1 VTRRL
6 DVSAP
11 GEGAIAVGGDIGS
24 AWTTHIGTQVLGM
37 AAVPVAA
44 AARDP
49 GPIFTATGVDT
60 FTGRGWLAGEVDR
73 FIASNPCGYVFV
85 EAEAGLGKT
94 AFAAWLVKTR
104 GYLSHFSR
112 YSGGRSVRVAL
123 QNLSA
128 QLVRDFGLDEQ
139 APGGMLPEWAQAP
152 GGFES
157 VLGMA
162 SRRARERGLRLVLV
176 VDGLD
181 EAEPSGEGL
190 AFGLPSLLPDGVY
203 VVGTY
208 RTGHWPGRP
217 DSPAVTVLIGKDDLR
232 NRRDIREFLTKA
244 AGEEVLAA
252 RLAEASIDPA
262 DFVAVLA
269 ERCEGVWVY
278 LRYVLQELRIGLR
291 RPDAIGDLPSGL
303 WNYYVAQIRYWQ
315 NDPAWDESL
324 LPLLA
329 TLGVAGEPLPTVV
342 LARLAGDLDT
352 VAVRRWCDFT
362 FRPLLTTTR
371 APGVSAP
378 LRYEIYHASFRQV
391 LKALPGE
398 QSLDPREERPYEL
411 QALANELREATV
423 AAHGRIADTYL
434 SCFGGLTADLPV
446 LAKNPGAASI
456 DDGYPLRHLGRHL
469 LHARRAADLHRLLGV
484 AHPVSSG
491 REDNVWFAAH
501 DHADCLV
508 SYLDDLA
515 RARQAAAAAT
525 DQALAQHQ
533 SGPALSTEIRYALM
547 ASSIA
552 SRAAG
557 ISAELLG
564 LLIRAGIWSPRR
576 GLDHARSLNEPSDRF
591 DALVAVHLYLNTDE
605 QSAVVAE
612 ALAAATAITDERRR
626 AWALTALA
634 EHLPPDL
641 LAQALTA
648 ATAITDDYVRVV
660 ALTGLA
666 PHLLPNLLAQALAVA
681 TAITDEDAR
690 AGALTGLA
698 EHLPSGLAAQALAT
712 ATAIATT
719 DDHRRVEA
727 LTALAPQL
735 PPDQRAS
742 ALGQALAA
750 ATAITYDY
758 SRAQALT
765 ALAPQLLPDQ
775 RASVLA
781 EALATATA
789 ITDERWR
796 AQALTALAPQLPPDQ
811 RASVLAEA
819 LTAATAITHDYL
831 RAEALTALAERL
843 PPDLLAQALA
853 TATAIT
859 DDYSRTKALSGLAE
873 YLPPDLLARA
883 LAAATA
889 ITNDYDRAE
898 ALTGLAEHLPP
909 DLLAP
914 ALDTATA
921 ITGEDARA
929 RALTALAPHLS
940 SDQRASVLAQALA
953 AATAITGEDARV
965 EALTALAEHLPADQR
980 ASVLAQ
986 ALATATATTDED
998 ARARALIALA
1008 EHLPP
1013 DLLTSALDT
1022 AAAITS
1028 DYARARALTGLAQQ
1042 LPPDQR
1048 ASVLAQALAIAT
1060 AIADEGARAR
1070 ALSALAEH
1078 LPLDLLAPALDTAA
1092 AITDENFR
1100 TEALTALAP
1109 HLPTALVV
1117 RALTAATATTD
1128 EDARARALSALAEH
1142 LPPDLLAP
1150 ALDTAAAITDDY
1162 ARGRTLSTLAEH
1174 LPPDLLAL
1182 ALDATTAITWD
1193 SARAWALSALAEH
1206 LPPDLL
1212 AQALDTA
1219 AAITDD
1225 YGRAEA
1231 LTGLGPHLPPEQGAD
1246 VLAQALAAATAITDD
1261 SDRAWALT
1269 GLAPHLPPEQQAD
1282 VLAQALA
1289 ATTAITDDYVRPE
1302 AFSCLAEYLPADL
1315 LAQALDAAAA
1325 IAGDSARAEALSAL
1339 AEYLPPDLLG
1349 QALAATPKESIQ
1361 AITALLDRGQS
1372 IFSSERNGTLLG
1384 LLRASLGGIDRIS
1397 CLSII
1402 TLMAPTIAEIGGS
1415 GAVQECIKA
1424 ITDVHR
1430 WWP

>member
-1 VTRRL
+1 
-6 DVSAP
+6 
-11 GEGAIAVGGDIGS
+11 
-24 AWTTHIGTQVLGM
+24 
-37 AAVPVAA
+37 
-44 AARDP
+44 
-49 GPIFTATGVDT
+49 
-60 FTGRGWLAGEVDR
+60 
-73 FIASNPCGYVFV
+73 
-85 EAEAGLGKT
+85 
-94 AFAAWLVKTR
+94 
-104 GYLSHFSR
+104 
-112 YSGGRSVRVAL
+112 
-123 QNLSA
+123 
-128 QLVRDFGLDEQ
+128 
-139 APGGMLPEWAQAP
+139 MLPEWAQTP

-181 EAEPSGEGL
+181 EAEPSDEGL

-217 DSPAVTVLIGKDDLR
+217 DSPAVTVLIRKDDLR

-252 RLAEASIDPA
+252 RLAEVSIDPA

-329 TLGVAGEPLPTVV
+329 TLGVAGEPLPAVA

-371 APGVSAP
+371 AAGVSTP

-398 QSLDPREERPYEL
+398 QSLDPDEERPYEL
-411 QALANELREATV
+411 EALADELHEATV

-434 SCFGGLTADLPV
+434 SCFGGLAAELPM
-446 LAKNPGAASI
+446 LAKNPGTASI
-456 DDGYPLRHLGRHL
+456 DDGYPLRHLARHL

-484 AHPVSSG
+484 AHAVSSG

-515 RARQAAAAAT
+515 RTRQAAAAAT
-525 DQALAQHQ
+525 DQALTRHQ
-533 SGPALSTEIRYALM
+533 PGPALGAEIRYALM

-564 LLIRAGIWSPRR
+564 WLIRTGMWSPRR
-576 GLDHARSLNEPSDRF
+576 GLDHARSLNESSDRF
-591 DALVAVHLYLNTDE
+591 DALIAVHLYVNADE
-605 QSAVVAE
+605 QPVVIAE
-612 ALAAATAITDERRR
+612 ALAAATAITDERSR

-666 PHLLPNLLAQALAVA
+666 PHLLPDLLAQALAAA
-681 TAITDEDAR
+681 TAITGEDAR
-690 AGALTGLA
+690 AWALTGLA
-698 EHLPSGLAAQALAT
+698 EHLPPDLAAQALAT

-742 ALGQALAA
+742 ALAQALAA
-750 ATAITYDY
+750 ATASTYDY

-765 ALAPQLLPDQ
+765 ALAPQLPPDQ

-781 EALATATA
+781 QALAAATA
-789 ITDERWR
+789 STDEHWRARALTALAPQLPPDQRASVLAQALAAATASTDERWR

-811 RASVLAEA
+811 RASVLAQA
-819 LTAATAITHDYL
+819 LAAATAITHDYL
-831 RAEALTALAERL
+831 
-843 PPDLLAQALA
+843 
-853 TATAIT
+853 
-859 DDYSRTKALSGLAE
+859 
-873 YLPPDLLARA
+873 
-883 LAAATA
+883 
-889 ITNDYDRAE
+889 RAE

-909 DLLAP
+909 DLLAQ
-914 ALDTATA
+914 ALTAATA
-921 ITGEDARA
+921 ITHDYSRTKALTGLAEHLPPDLLAQALAAATAITDDYSRAEALTGLAEHLPPDLLAQALAAATAITDDYSRA

-940 SDQRASVLAQALA
+940 PDQRASVLAQALA
-953 AATAITGEDARV
+953 AATAITGEDTRV
-965 EALTALAEHLPADQR
+965 EALIALAEHLPADQR
-980 ASVLAQ
+980 ASVLGE
-986 ALATATATTDED
+986 ALATATATIGED

-1013 DLLTSALDT
+1013 DLLAQAL
-1022 AAAITS
+1022 AVASAITG
-1028 DYARARALTGLAQQ
+1028 DYARARALTGLAPHLPADQQ
-1042 LPPDQR
+1042 
-1048 ASVLAQALAIAT
+1048 ASVLAQALAPPP
-1060 AIADEGARAR
+1060 
-1070 ALSALAEH
+1070 S
-1078 LPLDLLAPALDTAA
+1078 PM
-1092 AITDENFR
+1092 R
-1100 TEALTALAP
+1100 TPVPGRSPPWPSTC
-1109 HLPTALVV
+1109 LPTCWP
-1117 RALTAATATTD
+1117 RPWPPPPPSP
-1128 EDARARALSALAEH
+1128 ARTPVSTRC
-1142 LPPDLLAP
+1142 PPWP
-1150 ALDTAAAITDDY
+1150 
-1162 ARGRTLSTLAEH
+1162 
-1174 LPPDLLAL
+1174 
-1182 ALDATTAITWD
+1182 
-1193 SARAWALSALAEH
+1193 
-1206 LPPDLL
+1206 
-1212 AQALDTA
+1212 
-1219 AAITDD
+1219 
-1225 YGRAEA
+1225 
-1231 LTGLGPHLPPEQGAD
+1231 
-1246 VLAQALAAATAITDD
+1246 
-1261 SDRAWALT
+1261 
-1269 GLAPHLPPEQQAD
+1269 
-1282 VLAQALA
+1282 
-1289 ATTAITDDYVRPE
+1289 
-1302 AFSCLAEYLPADL
+1302 
-1315 LAQALDAAAA
+1315 
-1325 IAGDSARAEALSAL
+1325 
-1339 AEYLPPDLLG
+1339 
-1349 QALAATPKESIQ
+1349 SI
-1361 AITALLDRGQS
+1361 
-1372 IFSSERNGTLLG
+1372 
-1384 LLRASLGGIDRIS
+1384 
-1397 CLSII
+1397 
-1402 TLMAPTIAEIGGS
+1402 
-1415 GAVQECIKA
+1415 
-1424 ITDVHR
+1424 
-1430 WWP
+1430 

>member
-1 VTRRL
+1 MTRRL
-6 DVSAP
+6 DVSAS
-11 GEGAIAVGGDIGS
+11 GEGAIAVGGDLGS
-24 AWTTHIGTQVLGM
+24 AWTTHIGTQVFGVS
-37 AAVPVAA
+37 AVPVAA

-128 QLVRDFGLDEQ
+128 QLVRDFGLDDQ
-139 APGGMLPEWAQAP
+139 APGGMLPDWAQTP

-157 VLGMA
+157 MLGMA

-181 EAEPSGEGL
+181 EAEPSDEGL

-208 RTGHWPGRP
+208 RTGRWPGRP

-329 TLGVAGEPLPTVV
+329 TLGVAGEPLPAVV

-362 FRPLLTTTR
+362 FRPLLSTTR
-371 APGVSAP
+371 ADRVSTP

-398 QSLDPREERPYEL
+398 RSLDPGEERPYEL
-411 QALANELREATV
+411 QALADELREATV

-434 SCFGGLTADLPV
+434 SCFGGLAAELPM
-446 LAKNPGAASI
+446 LASNPGTASI
-456 DDGYPLRHLGRHL
+456 DDGYPLRHLARHL

-525 DQALAQHQ
+525 DQALTRHQ
-533 SGPALSTEIRYALM
+533 PGPALGAEIRYALM

-564 LLIRAGIWSPRR
+564 LLIRTGMWSPGR

-591 DALVAVHLYLNTDE
+591 DALIAVHLYVNADE
-605 QSAVVAE
+605 QPVVIAE
-612 ALAAATAITDERRR
+612 ALAAATAITDEPAGLGAHR
-626 AWALTALA
+626 LA
-634 EHLPPDL
+634 EHLPADL
-641 LAQALTA
+641 LAQALAA
-648 ATAITDDYVRVV
+648 ATAITDDYVRVE

-666 PHLLPNLLAQALAVA
+666 PHLPPDLLA
-681 TAITDEDAR
+681 
-690 AGALTGLA
+690 
-698 EHLPSGLAAQALAT
+698 
-712 ATAIATT
+712 
-719 DDHRRVEA
+719 
-727 LTALAPQL
+727 
-735 PPDQRAS
+735 
-742 ALGQALAA
+742 QALAA
-750 ATAITYDY
+750 ATAITDDY
-758 SRAQALT
+758 ARAGRSPAWPSTCPTCWPRPWPPPPPPPTTTPGPRRSPAWPRTASRPAGHVLAQAL
-765 ALAPQLLPDQ
+765 AA
-775 RASVLA
+775 
-781 EALATATA
+781 ATA
-789 ITDERWR
+789 ITDDYSR
-796 AQALTALAPQLPPDQ
+796 ARALTALAPQLPPDQ
-811 RASVLAEA
+811 RASVLAQALAAATAITDDYSRAEA
-819 LTAATAITHDYL
+819 LTALAPQLPPDQRASVLAQALAAATAITDERWRARALTDLAPQLPPDQRASVLAQALAAATAITHDYL
-831 RAEALTALAERL
+831 RAEALTALAEHL

-853 TATAIT
+853 AATAIT
-859 DDYSRTKALSGLAE
+859 DDYS
-873 YLPPDLLARA
+873 
-883 LAAATA
+883 
-889 ITNDYDRAE
+889 RAE

-909 DLLAP
+909 DLLAQ
-914 ALDTATA
+914 ALAAATA
-921 ITGEDARA
+921 ITDDYSRARALTGLAEHLPPDLLAQALAAATAITSDYARA
-929 RALTALAPHLS
+929 RALTGLAPQLPP
-940 SDQRASVLAQALA
+940 DQRASVLAQALA

-965 EALTALAEHLPADQR
+965 EALIALAEHLPADQQ

-986 ALATATATTDED
+986 ALATATAITDED

-1008 EHLPP
+1008 EHLPARP
-1013 DLLTSALDT
+1013 AGPGPGHRHRHHQRLRPRPGAHRPGPAPASRPAGQRAGPGPGHRHRHHRRGRPCPGAHRPGRAPACRPAGPGPGHRHRHHRRRRPRRGAFRPGRASACPTCWPRPWPPPPPSPTRTPVPGRFPPWPSTCLPTCWPRPWPPPPPSPATTSAPMRFPPWPSICLPT
-1022 AAAITS
+1022 CWPRPWPPPPPS
-1028 DYARARALTGLAQQ
+1028 PRLLPRLGALRPG
-1042 LPPDQR
+1042 R
-1048 ASVLAQALAIAT
+1048 ASARRPAGPGPGHRHRHHRRLLPRR
-1060 AIADEGARAR
+1060 GAYR
-1070 ALSALAEH
+1070 
-1078 LPLDLLAPALDTAA
+1078 PGPAPA
-1092 AITDENFR
+1092 
-1100 TEALTALAP
+1100 P
-1109 HLPTALVV
+1109 
-1117 RALTAATATTD
+1117 
-1128 EDARARALSALAEH
+1128 
-1142 LPPDLLAP
+1142 
-1150 ALDTAAAITDDY
+1150 
-1162 ARGRTLSTLAEH
+1162 
-1174 LPPDLLAL
+1174 
-1182 ALDATTAITWD
+1182 
-1193 SARAWALSALAEH
+1193 
-1206 LPPDLL
+1206 
-1212 AQALDTA
+1212 
-1219 AAITDD
+1219 
-1225 YGRAEA
+1225 
-1231 LTGLGPHLPPEQGAD
+1231 
-1246 VLAQALAAATAITDD
+1246 
-1261 SDRAWALT
+1261 
-1269 GLAPHLPPEQQAD
+1269 
-1282 VLAQALA
+1282 
-1289 ATTAITDDYVRPE
+1289 
-1302 AFSCLAEYLPADL
+1302 
-1315 LAQALDAAAA
+1315 
-1325 IAGDSARAEALSAL
+1325 
-1339 AEYLPPDLLG
+1339 
-1349 QALAATPKESIQ
+1349 
-1361 AITALLDRGQS
+1361 
-1372 IFSSERNGTLLG
+1372 
-1384 LLRASLGGIDRIS
+1384 
-1397 CLSII
+1397 
-1402 TLMAPTIAEIGGS
+1402 
-1415 GAVQECIKA
+1415 
-1424 ITDVHR
+1424 
-1430 WWP
+1430 

>member
-1 VTRRL
+1 VIRRP
-6 DVSAP
+6 DVSAS

-24 AWTTHIGTQVLGM
+24 AWTTHIGTQVLGVS
-37 AAVPVAA
+37 ALPVDAA
-44 AARDP
+44 AKDP
-49 GPIFTATGVDT
+49 GPIFTAVGVDT

-139 APGGMLPEWAQAP
+139 APGGMLPEWAQTP

-181 EAEPSGEGL
+181 EAEPSDEGL

-208 RTGHWPGRP
+208 RTGRWPGRP

-232 NRRDIREFLTKA
+232 NRRDIQEFLTKA

-291 RPDAIGDLPSGL
+291 RPDAIGDLPFGL

-315 NDPAWDESL
+315 NDPAWHESL

-329 TLGVAGEPLPTVV
+329 TLGVAGEPLPAVV
-342 LARLAGDLDT
+342 LARLAGHLDT

-371 APGVSAP
+371 AAGVSTP

-391 LKALPGE
+391 LKALPAAW
-398 QSLDPREERPYEL
+398 SLDAREERPYEL
-411 QALANELREATV
+411 QALTDELREATV

-434 SCFGGLTADLPV
+434 SCFGGLAAELPV
-446 LAKNPGAASI
+446 LARIPGTASI
-456 DDGYPLRHLGRHL
+456 DDGYPLRHLARHL
-469 LHARRAADLHRLLGV
+469 LHARRAGDLHRLLAV
-484 AHPVSSG
+484 ADSVSSI

-525 DQALAQHQ
+525 DQAVTRHQ
-533 SGPALSTEIRYALM
+533 PGPALGVEIRYALM

-557 ISAELLG
+557 ISAALLG
-564 LLIRAGIWSPRR
+564 LLIRTGVWSPER

-591 DALVAVHLYLNTDE
+591 DALIAVHLYVNAD
-605 QSAVVAE
+605 QQPAVVAE
-612 ALAAATAITDERRR
+612 ALAAATAITDERFRY
-626 AWALTALA
+626 WALTALA
-634 EHLPPDL
+634 EHLPPEL
-641 LAQALTA
+641 LGQALAA
-648 ATAITDDYVRVV
+648 ATGITDDYFRAW

-666 PHLLPNLLAQALAVA
+666 PHLPPDLLAQALAAAA
-681 TAITDEDAR
+681 TITHDYLRVE
-690 AGALTGLA
+690 ALTGLA
-698 EHLPSGLAAQALAT
+698 PHLPPELLAQALAT

-719 DDHRRVEA
+719 EGYARAEA
-727 LTALAPQL
+727 LTGLASHL
-735 PPDQRAS
+735 PPDQRADVL
-742 ALGQALAA
+742 AQALAA
-750 ATAITYDY
+750 ATTTPNEVFRARALTDLSPHLPPDQQADVLAQALAAATTTHDY
-758 SRAQALT
+758 SRAKALT
-765 ALAPQLLPDQ
+765 DLAPRLPPDQ
-775 RASVLA
+775 RVDVLA
-781 EALATATA
+781 QALAAATA

-796 AQALTALAPQLPPDQ
+796 ARALTDLASHLPPDQ
-811 RASVLAEA
+811 QADVLGQT
-819 LTAATAITHDYL
+819 LAAAAAITHDYL
-831 RAEALTALAERL
+831 RAEALTALAPHL
-843 PPDLLAQALA
+843 PPDLLTQ
-853 TATAIT
+853 
-859 DDYSRTKALSGLAE
+859 
-873 YLPPDLLARA
+873 A

-889 ITNDYDRAE
+889 IASTEGYARAE
-898 ALTGLAEHLPP
+898 ALTGLAPHLPP
-909 DLLAP
+909 DLLGQ
-914 ALDTATA
+914 ALAAAIA
-921 ITGEDARA
+921 ITDEDARA
-929 RALTALAPHLS
+929 RALSALAPHLPPDLLGQALAAAIAITDEDARAEALTGLAPHLPP
-940 SDQRASVLAQALA
+940 DQQASVLVQALA

-965 EALTALAEHLPADQR
+965 EALIALAEQLPADQR
-980 ASVLAQ
+980 GEVLGQ
-986 ALATATATTDED
+986 
-998 ARARALIALA
+998 
-1008 EHLPP
+1008 
-1013 DLLTSALDT
+1013 ALDT
-1022 AAAITS
+1022 
-1028 DYARARALTGLAQQ
+1028 
-1042 LPPDQR
+1042 
-1048 ASVLAQALAIAT
+1048 
-1060 AIADEGARAR
+1060 
-1070 ALSALAEH
+1070 
-1078 LPLDLLAPALDTAA
+1078 
-1092 AITDENFR
+1092 
-1100 TEALTALAP
+1100 
-1109 HLPTALVV
+1109 
-1117 RALTAATATTD
+1117 
-1128 EDARARALSALAEH
+1128 
-1142 LPPDLLAP
+1142 
-1150 ALDTAAAITDDY
+1150 
-1162 ARGRTLSTLAEH
+1162 
-1174 LPPDLLAL
+1174 
-1182 ALDATTAITWD
+1182 TTAITNED
-1193 SARAWALSALAEH
+1193 ARAWALSALAEH

-1212 AQALDTA
+1212 AQALAAA
-1219 AAITDD
+1219 AAITDES
-1225 YGRAEA
+1225 GRAEA
-1231 LTGLGPHLPPEQGAD
+1231 LTALAPHLPLDQQAD
-1246 VLAQALAAATAITDD
+1246 VLGQALAAATAISDD
-1261 SDRAWALT
+1261 CDRAKALT
-1269 GLAPHLPPEQQAD
+1269 DLAPHLPPEQQAD

-1302 AFSCLAEYLPADL
+1302 AFSALAEHLPPDL
-1315 LAQALDAAAA
+1315 LGQALAAA
-1325 IAGDSARAEALSAL
+1325 IAITEDSARAEAFSAL
-1339 AEYLPPDLLG
+1339 AEHLPPDLLG

-1372 IFSSERNGTLLG
+1372 TLSSERNGKLLS

-1397 CLSII
+1397 CLNII
-1402 TLMAPTIAEIGGS
+1402 TLMAPTIAAIGGS

-1424 ITDVHR
+1424 IADVHR